1 MHDRVY
7 ATDKFIHTYDLLQ
20 VLLSKLQHF
29 EDVETKEIVP
39 LIRYNFTIKF
49 LSKENLSPLINHNN
63 IECSYNHTVCKCYAR
78 HMYV

>member
-7 ATDKFIHTYDLLQ
+7 ATDKLIHTYDLLQ

-49 LSKENLSPLINHNN
+49 LSKENN
-63 IECSYNHTVCKCYAR
+63 
-78 HMYV
+78 